1 MDGACISNS
10 GDSRHRS
17 FFRIS
22 IYLPFLYLFF
32 FFNTVGLPSPLEYT
46 TILSPFFYLWLVKNR
61 YKFVATRFLL
71 FSLPFVVIHLSQGV
85 NYRTYVVSYLYIMSI
100 YFVVYAFYVAVVNC
114 RNIGKML
121 EHIIIVNFIISC
133 FALIIINSE
142 FSELLWWSVPIGSNL
157 GIVKRLKLFTYEA
170 SYYSTL
176 LVPLFFYSYYKVIL
190 YKNNKNML
198 LFIITLIPIALSFSF
213 GIISSLAISI
223 VLVNLVYIQNI
234 YKNNKRYVKIALPAV
249 FMAILLI
256 IFKTP
261 FYDRF
266 IDVLAGRDL
275 SGTGRTYFSTII
287 AFEIARQKNIWWGVG
302 FGQPKGYFDIMVSFM
317 RANYNQGWMN
327 EHLYNSI
334 ADLLAATGIIGVALK
349 ILAELILFFK
359 TKVFN
364 NYFSL
369 SLFICIFV

>member
-234 YKNNKRYVKIALPAV
+234 YKNNL
-249 FMAILLI
+249 
-256 IFKTP
+256 
-261 FYDRF
+261 DW
-266 IDVLAGRDL
+266 
-275 SGTGRTYFSTII
+275 
-287 AFEIARQKNIWWGVG
+287 Q
-302 FGQPKGYFDIMVSFM
+302 
-317 RANYNQGWMN
+317 
-327 EHLYNSI
+327 
-334 ADLLAATGIIGVALK
+334 
-349 ILAELILFFK
+349 
-359 TKVFN
+359 
-364 NYFSL
+364 
-369 SLFICIFV
+369 